1 MAEVERERRTGYAWY
16 IDWPQE
22 VLDLYP
28 EWQEK
33 FAKDENVLEK

>member
-28 EWQEK
+28 KWK
-33 FAKDENVLEK
+33 KKYKMDN